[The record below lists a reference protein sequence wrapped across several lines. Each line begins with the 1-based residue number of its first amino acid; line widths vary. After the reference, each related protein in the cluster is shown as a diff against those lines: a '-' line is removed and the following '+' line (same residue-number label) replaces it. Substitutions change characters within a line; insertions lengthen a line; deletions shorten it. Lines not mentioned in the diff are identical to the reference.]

1 VKAPICYVSWLLEV
15 VGSNL
20 ALCTGR
26 MNIREDLAGV
36 ILILLSNLTR
46 EHVSINRGK
55 PENGKV
61 ENGCQHGE
69 GRSRKT
75 G

>member
-1 VKAPICYVSWLLEV
+1 
-15 VGSNL
+15 
-20 ALCTGR
+20 